1 MELGGKN
8 PALIFEDADMA
19 AVTAGLT
26 RSVFENSGQ
35 VCLGTE
41 RVYVHRSRFEEVV
54 SALQKI
60 AEGLVPGRPTDA
72 QANFGPLISREH
84 QQKVLGYY
92 AQAKAD
98 GARIVTGGGV
108 PEMSAELAGGAWI
121 QPTVWTGLPETASVV
136 REEIFGPCCHVTP
149 FDTEEEAVAMANDT
163 PYGLAASVY
172 TADLARAHRVSGQ
185 LEVGLC
191 WVNCWFVR
199 DLRTAFGGSKM
210 SGIGRE
216 GGVHSLDFYTELTN
230 VCVKL

>member
-1 MELGGKN
+1 
-8 PALIFEDADMA
+8 
-19 AVTAGLT
+19 VTAGLT
-26 RSVFENSGQ
+26 RSVFENTGQ

-41 RVYVHRSRFEEVV
+41 RVYVHRSRFDEVV
-54 SALQKI
+54 AALATI
-60 AEGLVPGRPTDA
+60 AGSLVLGKPTDPGVS
-72 QANFGPLISREH
+72 FGPLISREH
-84 QQKVLGYY
+84 RDKVLGYY
-92 AQAKAD
+92 AKAKAE
-98 GARIVTGGGV
+98 GARIVTGGGA
-108 PEMSAELAGGAWI
+108 PEMTAELAGGAWI
-121 QPTVWTGLPETASVV
+121 QPTVWTGLPETSAVV

-149 FDTEEEAVAMANDT
+149 FDDEDQAIRMANDT

-172 TADLARAHRVSGQ
+172 TADLARAHRVAGQ

-216 GGVHSLDFYTELTN
+216 GGVHSLEFYTELTN